1 MSRLSLDV
9 SEKFHLKL
17 KMLTT
22 WKGISIKDFV
32 IQTLNKQI
40 ELEYTPNISSK
51 ILNEETLKIVKESH
65 QGINVNSYESK
76 KEFLKHLDKL
86 AREVKQELAEENRV
100 NNTRPK

>member
-9 SEKFHLKL
+9 SDEFHLKL

-40 ELEYTPNISSK
+40 ELEYNVSK
-51 ILNEETLKIVKESH
+51 NVLNDETIKTIEESH
-65 QGINVNSYESK
+65 QGINLNSYDSK
-76 KEFLKHLDKL
+76 EEFFRHLDRL
-86 AREVKQELAEENRV
+86 QEEVEQEIAKENKKA
-100 NNTRPK
+100 NSDL

>member
-9 SEKFHLKL
+9 SDKFNLKL

-40 ELEYTPNISSK
+40 ELEYKPYVSK
-51 ILNEETLKIVKESH
+51 NVLNDETIKTIEESH
-65 QGINVNSYESK
+65 QGINLNSPDFS
-76 KEFLKHLDKL
+76 
-86 AREVKQELAEENRV
+86 VV
-100 NNTRPK
+100 VPKSV